1 MDGFRRVSL
10 ILLCLAIGIGAA
22 YAQQPPPALVAQ
34 LMNAAG
40 TLRGEGH
47 NATPAGPHKLLTYRV
62 HQLALPQPVTV
73 TIDGKSVTTSTAF
86 RLTVTGGPF
95 VARAIPAVIEI
106 DGIAAG
112 VALESA
118 DQSALRLVTFDPAL
132 LHQGARVTVAY
143 GQVRSD
149 LPETLNLDR

>member
-1 MDGFRRVSL
+1 MMDGFRRVSL
-10 ILLCLAIGIGAA
+10 ILLCLAISIGAA
-22 YAQQPPPALVAQ
+22 HAQQPALVAQ

-40 TLRGEGH
+40 TLRGQGQ

-73 TIDGKSVTTSTAF
+73 TINGKSITTSTAF

-95 VARAIPAVIEI
+95 AARAIPAVIEI
-106 DGIAAG
+106 DGVAAG
-112 VALESA
+112 AALESA
-118 DQSALRLVTFDPAL
+118 DQSALRFVTFDPAL

-143 GQVRSD
+143 GDVRSD
-149 LPETLNLDR
+149 LPETLNLH